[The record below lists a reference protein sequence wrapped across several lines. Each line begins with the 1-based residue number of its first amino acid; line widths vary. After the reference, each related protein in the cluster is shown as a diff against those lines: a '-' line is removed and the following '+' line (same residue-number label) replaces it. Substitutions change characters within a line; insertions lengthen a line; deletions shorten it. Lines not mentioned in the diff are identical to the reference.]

1 MAYFIFLSY
10 IPLMEIKIPHIEL
23 VNIAQWKARLRVRVE
38 SVLNNCVTICYED
51 RYYEKQATMH
61 VIIAKLL
68 PYEFHRANTVKN
80 LVILVCKPFSRHSR
94 A

>member
-10 IPLMEIKIPHIEL
+10 IPLMEIKIPYIE
-23 VNIAQWKARLRVRVE
+23 VVHTVQWKAGLKVRVA
-38 SVLNNCVTICYED
+38 SVLNSCVNMCCED

-68 PYEFHRANTVKN
+68 PYE
-80 LVILVCKPFSRHSR
+80 
-94 A
+94 